1 MNTSISTENE
11 SQSQDTNDE
20 LNHVKNIAEFK
31 EGLSFLNEGKFG
43 EAESHLKEC
52 LKIFKNINQTE
63 SYSYMYVMK
72 KYTQA
77 LFYGQKLEECEKT
90 MKAAIQLSKSVF
102 ANRPELTFPYYRN
115 LLAFYTYTDLAK
127 ASVLVDELH
136 VESGALRHKKYF
148 AVAAGAIKL
157 LNNEYLA
164 ARAYMNT
171 AMEPG
176 DLPAEYQAF
185 NMHNLALLNNEMIRD
200 CDAVSED
207 ELQVKWRR
215 DFDFPNSQIAEKE
228 SFVLYKQALAK
239 FELETGIERNDKEK
253 ELLKHFLYSQDHLAP
268 EDLNE
273 EEENLLVSSFRS
285 NQSGLT
291 MTNIAEALFEKGK
304 ETERQTAFWLK
315 AGIKHYEN
323 FEKENI
329 ARHLIV
335 FALFYSQ
342 LGQSL
347 YAEGLY
353 RKAIEL
359 LKNVGEGI
367 IFLFIQIFHIF

>member
-1 MNTSISTENE
+1 M
-11 SQSQDTNDE
+11 
-20 LNHVKNIAEFK
+20 
-31 EGLSFLNEGKFG
+31 
-43 EAESHLKEC
+43 
-52 LKIFKNINQTE
+52 
-63 SYSYMYVMK
+63 
-72 KYTQA
+72 
-77 LFYGQKLEECEKT
+77 
-90 MKAAIQLSKSVF
+90 
-102 ANRPELTFPYYRN
+102 
-115 LLAFYTYTDLAK
+115 
-127 ASVLVDELH
+127 
-136 VESGALRHKKYF
+136 
-148 AVAAGAIKL
+148 
-157 LNNEYLA
+157 
-164 ARAYMNT
+164 
-171 AMEPG
+171 
-176 DLPAEYQAF
+176 
-185 NMHNLALLNNEMIRD
+185 
-200 CDAVSED
+200 
-207 ELQVKWRR
+207 
-215 DFDFPNSQIAEKE
+215 
-228 SFVLYKQALAK
+228 
-239 FELETGIERNDKEK
+239 
-253 ELLKHFLYSQDHLAP
+253 LKHFLYSQDHLAP

-273 EEENLLVSSFRS
+273 EEENLLVSSFRC

-304 ETERQTAFWLK
+304 EKERQTAFWLK